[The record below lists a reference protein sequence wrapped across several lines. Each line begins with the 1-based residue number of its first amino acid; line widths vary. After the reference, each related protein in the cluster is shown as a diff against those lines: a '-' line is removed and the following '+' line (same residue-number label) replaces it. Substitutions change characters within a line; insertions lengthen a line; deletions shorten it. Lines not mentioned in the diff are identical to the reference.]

1 MIWLGSDKKMHK
13 FFWGIYHASYVVSNA
28 CEVFFNTGGPHV
40 CGIYRGIHVLTTVIV
55 ALLFVDIFWE
65 ILLDNLIKGPTV
77 QREDPDGDAR
87 ADAMNK
93 RDSGQPAS
101 FVDDHVAV
109 LEDEVQL

>member
-1 MIWLGSDKKMHK
+1 MTS
-13 FFWGIYHASYVVSNA
+13 
-28 CEVFFNTGGPHV
+28 
-40 CGIYRGIHVLTTVIV
+40 VIV
-55 ALLFVDIFWE
+55 ALLFVDIFRE

-77 QREDPDGDAR
+77 QREDPEGDAR

-101 FVDDHVAV
+101 FVDDHVAI